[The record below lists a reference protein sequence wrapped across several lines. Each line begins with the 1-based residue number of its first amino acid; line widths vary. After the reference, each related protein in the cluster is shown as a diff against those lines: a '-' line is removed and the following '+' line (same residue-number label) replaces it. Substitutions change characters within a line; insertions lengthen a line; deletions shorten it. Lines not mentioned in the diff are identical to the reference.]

1 MTAWVGASWR
11 VALVPAPP
19 ALALALS
26 LPPLQPPGPTWSGWL
41 VGRSGPSSGGAGE
54 NRTVTAPRCHVCL
67 CPVGGVSPLFAE
79 QSPAHEAVG
88 TEPGAVL
95 RWERLTAY
103 HVPSQE
109 RPAWGG
115 PELGAQGLGLKA
127 YTQWLGRRKEGTK
140 SSPLSL
146 APPFLGCG
154 TMLGCPFPTFK
165 RDGVIE
171 PAAGLR

>member
-1 MTAWVGASWR
+1 MYTSPKPHVANSPNNLAPDTERTLRLPRDMQRADDGLGGTLR
-11 VALVPAPP
+11 VALVPARPGLSTLP
-19 ALALALS
+19 SSPCSHLAL
-26 LPPLQPPGPTWSGWL
+26 PGAAGWS
-41 VGRSGPSSGGAGE
+41 VGQGPSSGGAGE

-79 QSPAHEAVG
+79 QSRAQLTRPG

-109 RPAWGG
+109 RPVWGG

-140 SSPLSL
+140 SSP
-146 APPFLGCG
+146 
-154 TMLGCPFPTFK
+154 
-165 RDGVIE
+165 
-171 PAAGLR
+171 